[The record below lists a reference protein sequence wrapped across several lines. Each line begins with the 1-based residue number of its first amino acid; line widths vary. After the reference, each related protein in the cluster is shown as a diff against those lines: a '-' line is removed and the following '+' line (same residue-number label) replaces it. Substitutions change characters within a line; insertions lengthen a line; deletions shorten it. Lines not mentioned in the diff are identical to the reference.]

1 MIIPSTSIKA
11 ALFALLLGITIGTG
25 YGQTAKKYSKEVE
38 EKITQVEQ
46 NLKAV
51 RNLEGQPSKW
61 TLEDRMKHHRINGVS
76 IAVIKDYKVEWARGY
91 GMADAE
97 EKRPV
102 TVNTLFQAG
111 SISKSLNGVGVLK
124 LAQDKKLSLDADIN
138 EYLKS
143 WKFPYDSL
151 AKGKKI
157 TLANLLSHTA
167 GLTVHGFP
175 GYEVGAAIPTLPQ
188 VLNGEKPTNTAAV
201 RSKYAPSLKYE
212 YSGGGTTISQLLV
225 QDVTGQPYDK
235 FMYDNVLKPMGMK
248 ASSYTQPPT
257 AAQQPLLAS
266 GYQSDG
272 KPVKGK
278 YHLYPEQAAAGLW
291 TTPTD
296 LAIYII
302 ETQRALQGKSA
313 KVLSQDMNKRRLT
326 PYVDS
331 LAGFGVFIMNKRG
344 VQYFHH
350 SGADEGFVSNYVG
363 SMDGG
368 NGVVVMTNTQNSA
381 LLGEIINS
389 VATTYNWKNYYAPVN
404 LKQVLQPNT
413 VLAPYVGKY
422 KVQNQEWAIELKND
436 GPWLAVNPTTAWKMY
451 FTDPTHFFVLEQSA
465 KFSMMLDGAGKV
477 NAIAVNDK
485 PVATRVN

>member
-1 MIIPSTSIKA
+1 MITLATSIRTA
-11 ALFALLLGITIGTG
+11 FFSLLLGLFTGTG
-25 YGQTAKKYSKEVE
+25 YGQAAKKYSKEVE
-38 EKITQVEQ
+38 AKITQVEQ

-61 TLEDRMKHHRINGVS
+61 TLEDRMKYHRINGVS

-91 GMADAE
+91 GMADVE

-102 TVNTLFQAG
+102 TENTLFQAG

-167 GLTVHGFP
+167 GLTVHGFA
-175 GYEVGAAIPTLPQ
+175 GYEVGVAIPTLPQ
-188 VLNGEKPTNTAAV
+188 ILNGEKPTNTAAV

-225 QDVTGQPYDK
+225 QDVTGQPYDQ
-235 FMYDNVLKPMGMK
+235 FMWKNVLKPLGMQ
-248 ASSYTQPPT
+248 ASSFTQPPAT
-257 AAQQPLLAS
+257 AQQPLLAA
-266 GYQSDG
+266 GYLSDG

-302 ETQRALQGKSA
+302 ETQRALQGKSS
-313 KVLSQDMNKRRLT
+313 KVLSQEMTKRRLT

-331 LAGFGVFIMNKRG
+331 LAGLGVFIMNKRG

-350 SGADEGFVSNYVG
+350 SGSDIGFVSNYVG

-368 NGVVVMTNTQNSA
+368 NGVVVMTNTQNGA

-389 VATTYNWKNYYAPVN
+389 VATTYNWKNYYVPVN
-404 LKQVLQPNT
+404 LKHVLQPNT
-413 VLAPYVGKY
+413 VLTPYVGKY
-422 KVQNQEWAIELKND
+422 KVRNQEWAIELKND
-436 GPWLAVNPTTAWKMY
+436 GPWLAVDKTTALKMY
-451 FTDPTHFFVLEQSA
+451 FTDPTHFFVLEESA
-465 KFSMMLDGAGKV
+465 KFSMMLDIAGKV
-477 NAIAVNDK
+477 SAIAVNDK
-485 PVATRVN
+485 PFATKVN